1 MKLYPIDERIE
12 LYLEDCYDPETGEIR
27 EDLTEEQ
34 MFAEIEQLKIDHE
47 ELLDSIA
54 SGIKNDLA
62 EAEAVKAEKLRLERR
77 QKLANNRAERGKRLL
92 AYLTKGQK
100 WQNEHHKISY
110 RKSTVVVVDDMFV
123 EWASVMA
130 PGLLKIEPEPR
141 KDDIKRAINNGTCFE
156 HAHLETKNN
165 IQVL

>member
-34 MFAEIEQLKIDHE
+34 MFQEIEQLKVDHE
-47 ELLDSIA
+47 TLLDSIA

-62 EAEAVKAEKLRLERR
+62 EAEAVKAEKMNLAKRQAFAER
-77 QKLANNRAERGKRLL
+77 RAERSKRLL
-92 AYLTKGQK
+92 AYLTKGER
-100 WQNEHHKISY
+100 WQNDHHKISY
-110 RKSTVVVVDDMFV
+110 RKSEVVVTDDQFI

-130 PGLLKIEPEPR
+130 PGLLKIEPEVR
-141 KDDIKRAINNGTCFE
+141 KADLKQAIKNGAYFE
-156 HAHLETKNN
+156 HAHLEVKNN
-165 IQVL
+165 IQVK

>member
-34 MFAEIEQLKIDHE
+34 MFAEIEQLKVDHE
-47 ELLDSIA
+47 DLLDSIA
-54 SGIKNDLA
+54 SSIKNDLA

-77 QKLANNRAERGKRLL
+77 QSYAKNRAERGKRLL

-100 WQNEHHKISY
+100 WENEHHKISY
-110 RKSTVVVVDDMFV
+110 RKSTVVVIDDMFV

-130 PGLLKIEPEPR
+130 PGLLKVEPEPR
-141 KDDIKRAINNGTCFE
+141 KDEIKRAINSGASFE

-165 IQVL
+165 IQVG

>member
-34 MFAEIEQLKIDHE
+34 MFAEIEQLKVDHE
-47 ELLDSIA
+47 DLLDSIA
-54 SGIKNDLA
+54 SSIKNDLA

-100 WQNEHHKISY
+100 WQNDHHKISY
-110 RKSTVVVVDDMFV
+110 RKSTVVVTDDQFV

-130 PGLLKIEPEPR
+130 PGLLKVEPEPR
-141 KDDIKRAINNGTCFE
+141 KDEIKRAINSGAYFE